1 MPPAEAPPPAK
12 DAATPGTVRVVGVGA
27 SAGGLEALEQFL
39 TQVPPASGL
48 AYLLVQHLDPTQ
60 KAMLAQLLQ
69 RITRMP
75 VREATEGLRIEADG
89 VYVIPPNRALTL
101 ARGTLHLTTPEQ
113 PRGLR
118 RPIDELFESIAREQQ
133 DRAVGVVLSG
143 MGSDGTVGLKA
154 IKAAGGL
161 TLAQAPETAQFDS
174 MPCSALAAGCVDI
187 ACAPGEMPGRIL
199 DALAHEAPAMVSD
212 TAAKAVPAAAPA
224 ASTTT
229 ADEGADGLLG
239 ILQLLRA
246 RGKHDFLLYKHST
259 LLRRIERRMGI
270 HRLPSMQAYE
280 QMLRSNPQELD
291 LLFKELLIG
300 VTGFFRDRAV
310 WQCIKDEVL
319 PQLLATQAD
328 GWRMRAWVAGCS
340 TGEEAYTLAMLFREV
355 VGQLP
360 GHANS
365 TLQIF
370 ATDLSRDAIEVA
382 RRGVYP
388 ASITGEVSAERL
400 ARFFAAQNGGYRVA
414 KSIRETIV
422 FAPHDVIV
430 DPPFTKLDL
439 LSCRNL
445 LIYLT
450 APLQRRLLPLFHY
463 SLRPGGVLL
472 LGSSETVGR
481 HGDLFEALEPKQRLY
496 RRRET
501 ARAAAVPDFPLR
513 AALPAAPA
521 PEEPPVSEEPSP
533 PSNLQALA
541 DRLLLQ
547 ELSPPAVLVN
557 ERGDIV
563 YINGR
568 TGRYL
573 EPAAGR
579 ANWNIHVMAR
589 EGLRVPLDGALRLAA
604 GQKSAVELHAVPVG
618 DSGQLHTVDIS
629 VRALDEPAALKG
641 MLLIVFREAAM
652 APAPGRRRRSSSVHR
667 ELEAELQHAR
677 EEAQAL
683 REEMRA
689 SQEELQASNEELQS
703 TNEELQST
711 NEELTSSKE
720 EMQSMNEE
728 LQAVNAE
735 LQSKLDDL
743 ALAQSDMR
751 NLLNSTDIATLFL
764 DNDLN
769 VRRYTEKARKIISLR
784 DSDVGRPLSDLTSQ
798 LEYPGL
804 QDDVQE
810 MLRTMVISEKQIHSR
825 DGQWYTVRIMPYRTQ
840 DNVIQ
845 GAVITFVD
853 ITVAKALEA
862 RLRGD

>member
-1 MPPAEAPPPAK
+1 MPPADASPAQ
-12 DAATPGTVRVVGVGA
+12 DTAAATPAAVRVVGVGA
-27 SAGGLEALEQFL
+27 SAGGLAALEQYL
-39 TQVPPASGL
+39 AQVRPRSGL
-48 AYLLVQHLDPTQ
+48 AHLVVQHLDPTQ

-69 RITRMP
+69 RITPMP
-75 VREATEGLRIEADG
+75 VREATEGQRIAVDC

-101 ARGTLHLTTPEQ
+101 ANGTLHLATPEQ

-118 RPIDELFESIAREQQ
+118 RPIDDLFASIAREQQ
-133 DRAVGVVLSG
+133 DRAIGIVLSG
-143 MGSDGTVGLKA
+143 MGSDGTAGLQA
-154 IKAAGGL
+154 IRARGGL
-161 TLAQAPETAQFDS
+161 TLAQEPETAQFDS
-174 MPCSALAAGCVDI
+174 MPRSALAAGCVDI
-187 ACAPGEMPGRIL
+187 VCAPGEMPGRIL
-199 DALAHEAPAMVSD
+199 AALAPGAAA
-212 TAAKAVPAAAPA
+212 TAGAAATSADAAAPA
-224 ASTTT
+224 ADDTT
-229 ADEGADGLLG
+229 AGLVA

-259 LLRRIERRMGI
+259 LLRRIGRRLGI
-270 HRLPSMQAYE
+270 HRLPSLQAYE
-280 QMLRSNPQELD
+280 QMLRTNTQELE
-291 LLFKELLIG
+291 LLCKELLIG

-310 WQCIKDEVL
+310 WQCVKDVVL
-319 PQLLATQAD
+319 PQLLAARPH
-328 GWRMRAWVAGCS
+328 GSGLRAWVAGCS

-355 VGQLP
+355 VGALP
-360 GHANS
+360 RHAGS

-370 ATDLSRDAIEVA
+370 ATDLSRDAIEAA

-388 ASITGEVSAERL
+388 ASISGEVSAERL
-400 ARFFAAQNGGYRVA
+400 ARFFTAQDGSYRITP
-414 KSIRETIV
+414 SIRETIV

-430 DPPFTKLDL
+430 DPPFTRLDL
-439 LSCRNL
+439 LCCRNL

-463 SLRPGGVLL
+463 SLRPGGMLL

-481 HGDLFEALEPKQRLY
+481 HADLFEPIDAKQRVY
-496 RRRET
+496 RRRESE
-501 ARAAAVPDFPLR
+501 RAGAVPDFPLR
-513 AALPAAPA
+513 AALPAVPV
-521 PEEPPVSEEPSP
+521 PKEPPVAEDPTP
-533 PSNLQALA
+533 PANLQALA

-547 ELSPPAVLVN
+547 ELAPPAVLVN

-573 EPAAGR
+573 EPAAGK

-589 EGLRVPLDGALRLAA
+589 EGLRTPLAGALRLAM
-604 GQKSAVELHAVPVG
+604 GQKTAVELHAVPVDG
-618 DSGQLHTVDIS
+618 NGQPNSVDIS
-629 VRALDEPAALKG
+629 VRALDDPSGLKG
-641 MLLIVFREAAM
+641 MLLIAFRDTPAA
-652 APAPGRRRRSSSVHR
+652 PVRSRHRRSSSVHQ
-667 ELEAELQHAR
+667 ELEADLQHAR

-764 DNDLN
+764 DRELN
-769 VRRYTEKARKIISLR
+769 VRRYTEKALKIISLR
-784 DSDVGRPLSDLTSQ
+784 DSDIGRPLSDLASQ

-804 QDDVQE
+804 QEDVQE
-810 MLRTMVISEKQIHSR
+810 MLRTMVVAEKQIHSR
-825 DGQWYTVRIMPYRTQ
+825 DGRWYAVRIMPYRTL
-840 DNVIQ
+840 DDVIQ

-853 ITVAKALEA
+853 ITAAKELEA
-862 RLRGD
+862 RLRGG